1 MFSESD
7 ALGRALH
14 GLVMHRFKRLI
25 FQYPFRTHKDRLTV
39 V

>member
-1 MFSESD
+1 MISEPN

-25 FQYPFRTHKDRLTV
+25 YQSPFRTHRDRLILP
-39 V
+39 